1 MIQQILPSAVVC
13 ADATADLPGA
23 RVLPEEEPLLAKCV
37 EHRRREFTTT
47 RHCARRAMSALGVPP
62 APVLPGAKG
71 EPRWPAGVTGSMT
84 HCDGYRAA
92 ALTRSDRFHSVGI
105 DAERHAPLE
114 ESMVRH
120 ISVSS
125 EREHL
130 AALTRARSEVHWPT
144 VMFSAKETVY
154 KTWYPLTGRW
164 LGFRDVR
171 LAFDAEAGTFRAR
184 LMVPGPVV
192 DGSRLGWFTGHWAV
206 RDGLVLTAIALRR
219 GR

>member
-1 MIQQILPSAVVC
+1 MIQQILPSAVAC
-13 ADATADLPGA
+13 ADTTADLA
-23 RVLPEEEPLLAKCV
+23 DACVLPEEEALLTQCV

-47 RHCARRAMSALGVPP
+47 RHCARTAMTALGVEP
-62 APVLPGAKG
+62 AAVLPGAKG

-92 ALTRSDRFHSVGI
+92 ALTRSADYHSVGI
-105 DAERHAPLE
+105 DAELHAPLE
-114 ESMVRH
+114 ERMVRH
-120 ISVSS
+120 ISVAS

-130 AALTRARSEVHWPT
+130 RALARIRPEVHWPT

-154 KTWYPLTGRW
+154 KAWYPLTGRW
-164 LGFRDVR
+164 LGFRDAR
-171 LAFDAEAGTFRAR
+171 LTFDPSAGTYRAR

-192 DGSRLGWFTGHWAV
+192 DGAALGWFTGHWTV